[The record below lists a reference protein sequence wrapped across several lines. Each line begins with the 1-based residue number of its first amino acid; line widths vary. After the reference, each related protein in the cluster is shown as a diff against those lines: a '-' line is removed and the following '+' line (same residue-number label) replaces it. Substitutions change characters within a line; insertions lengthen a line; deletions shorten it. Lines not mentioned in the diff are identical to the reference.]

1 MKETL
6 SATTVAVRSRQRA
19 KHGDAVF
26 IRIYDVNY
34 HFPGQSLLARSRQKP
49 AAKTPALAASSFYFR
64 TADTLLLQTRKL
76 CHSLS
81 GETATKGPSIMAMYV
96 SLLQFTDQGIR
107 NVKDTIKRATAA
119 TAEAEKMGAKIA
131 DAFWTMGA
139 YDVVLLLDAPDD
151 ETVSAFSLKLG
162 SLGNVKSQTMRA
174 FRREEM
180 ESILAKVK

>member
-1 MKETL
+1 M
-6 SATTVAVRSRQRA
+6 A
-19 KHGDAVF
+19 K
-26 IRIYDVNY
+26 
-34 HFPGQSLLARSRQKP
+34 
-49 AAKTPALAASSFYFR
+49 
-64 TADTLLLQTRKL
+64 
-76 CHSLS
+76 
-81 GETATKGPSIMAMYV
+81 YV

-107 NVKDTIKRATAA
+107 NIRDSIKRAAAA
-119 TAEAEKMGAKIA
+119 TAQAEKMGAKVT

-151 ETVSAFSLKLG
+151 ETISAFSLKVG